1 MDFTEIYKQTAGL
14 VSFSPG
20 THFILTAAND
30 RVVIRRADSFQVA
43 RTWQLLP
50 PEKATAAPNSAP
62 CRISHAAWSC
72 DSEYVLAACAKK
84 GFLNVFKLRDESW
97 NARIDAGLEGLV
109 KAEWAP
115 DGRSILCFSD
125 MGVSFPSTH
134 LLDYDCNDGS
144 SGSLFGLLLL
154 APPLIFNSRSLRTK
168 ASHATSIFGEKTS
181 CKEQVTRFVE
191 TADILFLQNDI
202 SLKTR

>member
-30 RVVIRRADSFQVA
+30 RLVIRRADSFQVA
-43 RTWQLLP
+43 RTWQVLP
-50 PEKATAAPNSAP
+50 PEKATISSVAP
-62 CRISHAAWSC
+62 CRITHAAWSC
-72 DSEYVLAACAKK
+72 DSEYVFAACAKR

-125 MGVSFPSTH
+125 MGVSLSPTCLMWS
-134 LLDYDCNDGS
+134 DC
-144 SGSLFGLLLL
+144 
-154 APPLIFNSRSLRTK
+154 K
-168 ASHATSIFGEKTS
+168 
-181 CKEQVTRFVE
+181 
-191 TADILFLQNDI
+191 
-202 SLKTR
+202 